1 MRKPTGRDRD
11 AWRREMLVMVMGA
24 SHLVKKCSGRGCSS
38 FGVVMGPLIADVV
51 TPRLAAA
58 EIGNDVGLL
67 LGKLH
72 AAGSTLNKR
81 ILSDFRL
88 RERSFSVL
96 TLACSGLEATQ
107 REIAEFLDLDL
118 NQVAGLVDDLEHRGL
133 VERVPGQR
141 NRRSRAIVST
151 QEGRRIHNKIRAE
164 LDVCEQ
170 RQLARLCD
178 DEVTQLKQL
187 LRKALWG

>member
-1 MRKPTGRDRD
+1 
-11 AWRREMLVMVMGA
+11 
-24 SHLVKKCSGRGCSS
+24 
-38 FGVVMGPLIADVV
+38 MGPLIADVV

-72 AAGSTLNKR
+72 AAGSGLNKR

-170 RQLARLCD
+170 QQLARLCD
-178 DEVTQLKQL
+178 DEVVHLKQL